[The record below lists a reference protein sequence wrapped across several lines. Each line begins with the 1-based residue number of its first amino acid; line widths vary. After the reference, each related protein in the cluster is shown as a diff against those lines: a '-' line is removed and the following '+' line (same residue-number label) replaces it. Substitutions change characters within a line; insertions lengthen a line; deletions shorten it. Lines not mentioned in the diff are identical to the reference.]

1 VGTIVTGVVERLSG
15 ISRNGVISMECVALA
30 SQTPRT
36 SMRSHRLRCTFSDL
50 VLKSDPLLYAFY
62 FVYATQTQISFN
74 VKFLVQI
81 LYVSLECDT
90 FFHLFT
96 FFFQEAQELWKR
108 IQARQGVNKWRPDLE
123 EEYEDKE
130 GNIYNKK
137 TYTDLQ
143 RQGLI

>member
-1 VGTIVTGVVERLSG
+1 
-15 ISRNGVISMECVALA
+15 
-30 SQTPRT
+30 
-36 SMRSHRLRCTFSDL
+36 
-50 VLKSDPLLYAFY
+50 LLYAFY
-62 FVYATQTQISFN
+62 FVYATQTLIFFN

-90 FFHLFT
+90 CIHLFT